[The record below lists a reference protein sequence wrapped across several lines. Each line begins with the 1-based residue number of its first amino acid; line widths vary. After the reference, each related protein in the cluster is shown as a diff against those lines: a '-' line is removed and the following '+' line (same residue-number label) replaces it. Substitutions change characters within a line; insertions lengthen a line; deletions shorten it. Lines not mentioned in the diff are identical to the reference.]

1 MFRWK
6 KYKSKRGFTL
16 LECVV
21 SLFVIGL
28 IMQALLLAVQ
38 SYRQID
44 EAIRTDY
51 TARWYQF
58 LAVLEQ
64 EMADYR
70 LVAVENDR
78 FVIRDRTGQNFMMLH
93 KNHKIYKIRGYQPFL
108 YEVRGWQI
116 GYDAPF
122 LAIVVEFDNG
132 QVFSGSIYLEVADEE
147 S

>member
-6 KYKSKRGFTL
+6 KSWNRRGFTL

-28 IMQALLLAVQ
+28 VMQTLLLAVQ
-38 SYRQID
+38 SYRQVD
-44 EAIRTDY
+44 EAIRVDY

-64 EMADYR
+64 EMADYQ
-70 LVAVENDR
+70 LVAVDNDR
-78 FVIRDRTGQNFMMLH
+78 FVIRNHAGQNFTMLH

-108 YEVRGWQI
+108 YEVREWQL

-132 QVFSGSIYLEVADEE
+132 QVFSGLIYLEVADEE